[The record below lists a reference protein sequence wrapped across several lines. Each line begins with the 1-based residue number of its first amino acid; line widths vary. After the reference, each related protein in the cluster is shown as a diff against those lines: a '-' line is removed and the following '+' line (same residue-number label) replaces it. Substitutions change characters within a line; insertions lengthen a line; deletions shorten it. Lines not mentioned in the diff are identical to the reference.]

1 MFATILFAA
10 WGSCGDKQLSLIVF
24 ENALKKI
31 CLQLVISELFQI
43 TQDLQSY
50 FSALEELQ
58 THSAL
63 SNGC

>member
-10 WGSCGDKQLSLIVF
+10 WGSCGAKQLSLIVF
-24 ENALKKI
+24 ENALKKFY
-31 CLQLVISELFQI
+31 LQLVISEVIQVRE
-43 TQDLQSY
+43 DLKSY

-63 SNGC
+63 TNGC